1 MRVSPLIVNYQLSI
15 FLLQRYGGMA
25 TRGWVGWSWVGVCRV
40 SWSCVCLCGIT
51 TSSIATSRRSP
62 AAYLCRTQIS
72 ITMGKYTYKPQY
84 GVIVICRNEEEQRAI
99 FERLKKEGLTL
110 KIVNV

>member
-1 MRVSPLIVNYQLSI
+1 MN
-15 FLLQRYGGMA
+15 
-25 TRGWVGWSWVGVCRV
+25 
-40 SWSCVCLCGIT
+40 
-51 TSSIATSRRSP
+51 
-62 AAYLCRTQIS
+62 
-72 ITMGKYTYKPQY
+72 MGKYTYKPQY